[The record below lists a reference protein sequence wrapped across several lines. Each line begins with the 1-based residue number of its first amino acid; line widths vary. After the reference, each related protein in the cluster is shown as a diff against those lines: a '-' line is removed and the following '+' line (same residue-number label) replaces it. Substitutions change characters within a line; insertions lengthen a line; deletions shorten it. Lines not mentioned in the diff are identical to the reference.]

1 MSILKYS
8 KRNQCDQI
16 GLSLKGLEATSNL
29 ADVVGRPGRY
39 ILKMALFEGKL
50 FWQLFENIGLLFI
63 PPSGHTTNR
72 IKFLSGIFCNFE
84 EFLKGKEE
92 QEKFI

>member
-50 FWQLFENIGLLFI
+50 FGQIFENIGLLFI
-63 PPSGHTTNR
+63 LLCKRPFYR
-72 IKFLSGIFCNFE
+72 
-84 EFLKGKEE
+84 
-92 QEKFI
+92 